1 MMNLYAFV
9 FYKYICWK
17 IKKNIFLAENRTLNT
32 RCVLSAGVK
41 RQSKYK
47 M

>member
-17 IKKNIFLAENRTLNT
+17 IKKNIFLAENLQNGLN
-32 RCVLSAGVK
+32 VK
-41 RQSKYK
+41 VNIKCNEGMWHDS
-47 M
+47 